1 MWSKIKCPKIPIS
14 IKLTLL
20 YAVILSCIL
29 LFTSLLTFTGL
40 LYVFFVQAKDDLQ
53 QDSVSLLHYLDR
65 ERHLDNRIFEKN
77 ILSPETILKIYNDK
91 NELILDN
98 RPEVCDPTPPGISSR
113 PDNPKLDSMYKEILQ
128 IVDPNKPQYYETHKQ
143 ISFHGASYRMHL
155 LSPMLG
161 QTRFLTNL
169 LISLFLTNSLG
180 LLIALLSGIFM
191 SSRILNPIRKIT
203 QAAKEIEVKN
213 LEKRLE
219 LTDSNDE
226 LHELGTTFNHML
238 NRIQTGFDK
247 QRRFVSDASH
257 ELRTPIT
264 VISGYADML
273 DRWGK
278 EDPAILQEGL
288 DAIKSETASMY
299 NLIEKLLFLARTDQN
314 RQLLKKERFDTADL
328 LTEITQETTI
338 IAPHH
343 KIELKKNDSVDL
355 MADISAI
362 KQMLRIFI
370 ENSIKYTPSQG
381 SIFLSGEKTAT
392 DWVVTVQDT
401 GIGIDEKE
409 QTQIFQRFYRVDK
422 SRAKTTGG
430 SGLGLSIAEW
440 IAKQHNSK
448 IEIQSSLGKGTS
460 ISCKIPL

>member
-20 YAVILSCIL
+20 YTSILSCIL
-29 LFTSLLTFTGL
+29 VFTSLLTFTGL

-65 ERHLDNRIFEKN
+65 ERHLDNRIFGKN
-77 ILSPETILKIYNDK
+77 IISPETTLKIYNDK
-91 NELILDN
+91 NELIFDN
-98 RPEVCDPTPPGISSR
+98 RPEVSDPTPPGISSL

-180 LLIALLSGIFM
+180 LLIAILSGSFM

-219 LTDSNDE
+219 LADSNDE

-278 EDPAILQEGL
+278 EDPVVLQEGI
-288 DAIKSETASMY
+288 DAIKSESASMY

-314 RQLLKKERFDTADL
+314 RQVLKKERFDTADL
-328 LTEITQETTI
+328 LTEIAHETTI
-338 IAPHH
+338 IAPQH

-355 MADISAI
+355 IADISAI

-381 SIFLSGEKTAT
+381 SIFLSGEKTTT
-392 DWVVTVQDT
+392 DWVVTIQDT

-409 QTQIFQRFYRVDK
+409 QSQIFQRFYRVDK
-422 SRAKTTGG
+422 SRAKATGG

-440 IAKQHNSK
+440 IAKQHDSE
-448 IEIQSSLGKGTS
+448 IELQSTLGKGTS
-460 ISCKIPL
+460 ISCRIPL

>member
-1 MWSKIKCPKIPIS
+1 MWSKIECPKIPIS

-65 ERHLDNRIFEKN
+65 EHHLDNRIFEKN
-77 ILSPETILKIYNDK
+77 ILSPETILKIYTNK

-98 RPEVCDPTPPGISSR
+98 RPEVCDPTPPGISPR

-128 IVDPNKPQYYETHKQ
+128 IVDPNKPQYYETYKQ

-180 LLIALLSGIFM
+180 LLIAILSGVFM

-226 LHELGTTFNHML
+226 LHELGTTLNHML

-288 DAIKSETASMY
+288 DAIKSEAASMY
-299 NLIEKLLFLARTDQN
+299 SLIEKLLFLARTDQN

-328 LTEITQETTI
+328 LTEIAQETTI
-338 IAPHH
+338 IAPNH

-355 MADISAI
+355 MADISSI

-409 QTQIFQRFYRVDK
+409 QSQIFQRFYRVDK
-422 SRAKTTGG
+422 SRAKATGG

-440 IAKQHNSK
+440 IAKQHDSE
-448 IEIQSSLGKGTS
+448 IELQSALGKGTR
-460 ISCKIPL
+460 ISCRIPL

>member
-1 MWSKIKCPKIPIS
+1 MWSKIRQRKIPIS
-14 IKLTLL
+14 IKLTML
-20 YAVILSCIL
+20 YAIILSCIL
-29 LFTSLLTFTGL
+29 LFTSMLTFTGL
-40 LYVFFVQAKDDLQ
+40 LYVFFIQAKDDLQ
-53 QDSVSLLHYLDR
+53 QDAISFIHDLDR
-65 ERHLDNRIFEKN
+65 EHHLDNRIFEKKV
-77 ILSPETILKIYNDK
+77 ISPETIVKIYNDK

-98 RPEVCDPTPPGISSR
+98 RPETADPNPTRTAEYPN
-113 PDNPKLDSMYKEILQ
+113 NPKLDAMHKEILQ
-128 IVDPNKPQYYETHKQ
+128 ILDNSKPQYYETHKQ
-143 ISFHGASYRMHL
+143 ISFHGASYHVHL

-180 LLIALLSGIFM
+180 LMIAILSGIFM

-219 LTDSNDE
+219 LSGSNDE

-238 NRIQTGFDK
+238 NRIQAGFDK

-278 EDPAILQEGL
+278 DDAATLQEGL
-288 DAIKSETASMY
+288 DAIKSEAANMY
-299 NLIEKLLFLARTDQN
+299 DLIEKLLFLARTDQD
-314 RQLLKKERFDTADL
+314 RQLLKKENFDTAAL
-328 LTEITQETTI
+328 LEEILHETSI
-338 IAPHH
+338 IAPEH
-343 KIELKKNDSVDL
+343 KIELKKNDSVTL
-355 MADISAI
+355 MADVAAI

-370 ENSIKYTPSQG
+370 ENSIKYTPPKG
-381 SIFLSGEKTAT
+381 SIILSGEKTAA
-392 DWVVTVQDT
+392 DWVVTIQDS
-401 GIGIDEKE
+401 GIGIDENE
-409 QTQIFQRFYRVDK
+409 QSQIFQRFYRVDK
-422 SRAKTTGG
+422 SRAKITGG

-440 IAKQHNSK
+440 IAKQHNSE
-448 IEIQSSLGKGTS
+448 IELQSALGKGTI

>member
-1 MWSKIKCPKIPIS
+1 MWSKIKYPKVPIS

-20 YAVILSCIL
+20 YAIILSCIL
-29 LFTSLLTFTGL
+29 VFTSLLTFTGL

-65 ERHLDNRIFEKN
+65 EHHLDKRIFEKN
-77 ILSPETILKIYNDK
+77 IISPETILKIYNDK
-91 NELILDN
+91 NDLILDN
-98 RPEVCDPTPPGISSR
+98 RPEVPDPTPPGITSR
-113 PDNPKLDSMYKEILQ
+113 PDNQKLDSMYKEILQ
-128 IVDPNKPQYYETHKQ
+128 IIDQDNLQYYETYKQ

-169 LISLFLTNSLG
+169 LISLFLTNILG
-180 LLIALLSGIFM
+180 LLIAILSGIFM

-203 QAAKEIEVKN
+203 QAAREIEVRN

-219 LTDSNDE
+219 LSDSNDE

-278 EDPAILQEGL
+278 EDPVILQEGL
-288 DAIKSETASMY
+288 DAIKSEAANMY

-314 RQLLKKERFDTADL
+314 RQVLKKERFDTAAL
-328 LTEITQETTI
+328 LAEIAQETAI
-338 IAPHH
+338 IAPEH
-343 KIELKKNDSVDL
+343 IFELKKNDSVTL
-355 MADISAI
+355 LADVSAI

-370 ENSIKYTPSQG
+370 ENSIKYTPFHG
-381 SIFLSGEKTAT
+381 SIILSGEKTST
-392 DWVVTVQDT
+392 DWIVTVQDT

-409 QTQIFQRFYRVDK
+409 QSQIFQRFYRVDK
-422 SRAKTTGG
+422 SRAKATGG

-440 IAKQHNSK
+440 IAKQHDGE
-448 IEIQSSLGKGTS
+448 IELHSALGEGTS

>member
-1 MWSKIKCPKIPIS
+1 MWSKIKPPQIPIS

-40 LYVFFVQAKDDLQ
+40 LYVFFTQAKDDLQ
-53 QDSVSLLHYLDR
+53 QDAISFIHYLDR
-65 ERHLDNRIFEKN
+65 EHHLDNRVFEKKV
-77 ILSPETILKIYNDK
+77 ISPETILKLYNDK
-91 NELILDN
+91 NELILDSH
-98 RPEVCDPTPPGISSR
+98 PETADPTPPGTAVQPS
-113 PDNPKLDSMYKEILQ
+113 NPKLDAMHKEILQ
-128 IVDPNKPQYYETHKQ
+128 ILAQDKPQYYETHKQ
-143 ISFHGASYRMHL
+143 ISFHGASYHMHL

-180 LLIALLSGIFM
+180 LLIAILSGIFM

-213 LEKRLE
+213 LEKRIDLP
-219 LTDSNDE
+219 DSNDE

-278 EDPAILQEGL
+278 DDTATLQEGL
-288 DAIKSETASMY
+288 DAIKSEAANMY
-299 NLIEKLLFLARTDQN
+299 DLIEKLLFLARTDQN
-314 RQLLKKERFDTADL
+314 RQLLKKERFDTAAL
-328 LTEITQETTI
+328 LDEIWHETSI
-338 IAPHH
+338 IAPEHTI
-343 KIELKKNDSVDL
+343 KITKNDSVAL
-355 MADISAI
+355 LADVSAI

-381 SIFLSGEKTAT
+381 SIILSGEKTPT
-392 DWVVTVQDT
+392 DWIVTIQDT
-401 GIGIDEKE
+401 GIGIDENE
-409 QTQIFQRFYRVDK
+409 QSQIFQRFYRVDK

-440 IAKQHNSK
+440 IAKQHNSE
-448 IEIQSSLGKGTS
+448 IELQSSLGKGTS